1 MAQPLLTE
9 PDVPEALA
17 EMSYDDFLRWE
28 EAPEHTEWV
37 DGKVYLMSPVTN
49 LHAQVVKFLLR
60 VISEFVDARRLGDV
74 FFDPFQMKIGP
85 NLPGRAP
92 DIFFVKTVNLGRL
105 KSLYYEGPADLVI
118 EVISPG
124 SRAVDR
130 GKKFYEYEEGGV
142 TEFWLIDPQRKE
154 AEFLLLGADKMYHAA
169 PLDNGGVY
177 HSKALPGFWLKVAW
191 LWEHPMPSVRNVLKE
206 LGVP

>member
-9 PDVPEALA
+9 PVTQAPLA
-17 EMSYDDFLRWE
+17 EMSYEDFLRWE

-49 LHAQVVKFLLR
+49 LHAQLVKFLLR
-60 VISEFVDARRLGDV
+60 VVSDFVDSRKLGDV

-85 NLPGRAP
+85 DLPGRAP
-92 DIFFVKTVNLGRL
+92 DLFFVKTANLGRL
-105 KSLYYEGPADLVI
+105 KRVYFDGPADLVV

-142 TEFWLIDPQRKE
+142 LEFWLIDPQRNE
-154 AEFLLLGADKMYHAA
+154 AEFFLLGADKRYHAA
-169 PLDNGGVY
+169 ALRDGVY
-177 HSKALPGFWLKVAW
+177 HSKALDGFWLKVGW
-191 LWEHPMPSVRNVLKE
+191 LWEHPMPPVRSVLKE
-206 LGVP
+206 LGVL